1 MSLLGIDIGTTGT
14 KAMIFSEEGKVLANE
29 YVEYDLV
36 FPNPGWV
43 EFDVKSMWEKIFN
56 VIRKANSNPAVKKDP
71 VTALAVST
79 VGESFTPIDKDG
91 NILYNTIYSSDS
103 RSKKELEYIF
113 TKIPAKELYYICG
126 LPPQYVTA
134 LNKIL
139 WVKNNMPE
147 IYAKTKKILFTED
160 LFHHKLGLTDL
171 KLNYPICST
180 TLFFDIREKK
190 FSKKILNE
198 FDIDEN
204 LFSEPCPSGVEIGY
218 IRDDIAESLGFK
230 GKVSIVTG
238 GHDQQCAALGVGAIS
253 GGIACDG
260 VGTVECVTTVLDELI
275 ISDAMFEN
283 DFSTRAHVID
293 GQYAS
298 FAYNLTAGSVL
309 KWYRDVLGTEE
320 KREAEKKKINIY
332 DYFFS
337 ELTFEPSGIY
347 VLPYFSATGTPY
359 HDPVAKGTMIG
370 LNLSTK
376 KKDIFK
382 ALVEG
387 LVYEIAF
394 NIELA
399 EKSGIKIKELRSV
412 GGGAKSDYWLQLKSS
427 VVNKPI
433 KRMKITEAGCLA
445 TMVLAGSGT
454 GKFNISEAISN
465 FVKVD
470 KQFYPDENIRQ
481 KYLEGFGKYKKI
493 YDAVSKI
500 C

>member
-43 EFDVKSMWEKIFN
+43 EFDVKSMWKKIFN
-56 VIRKANSNPAVKKDP
+56 VIRKANFNPAAKKDP

-139 WVKNNMPE
+139 WVKNNMPDV
-147 IYAKTKKILFTED
+147 YAKTKKILFTED

-198 FDIDEN
+198 FDTDEN
-204 LFSEPCPSGVEIGY
+204 LFSEPCPSGVEIGH

-298 FAYNLTAGSVL
+298 FAYNLSAGSVL
-309 KWYRDVLGTEE
+309 KWYRNVLGTEE

-337 ELTFEPSGIY
+337 NLTFEPSGIY

-370 LNLSTK
+370 LKLSTK

-481 KYLEGFGKYKKI
+481 KYLEDFNKYKKI
-493 YDAVSKI
+493 YSAVSKI
-500 C
+500 Y